1 MSRALVLGGGG
12 PVGVGW
18 HAGLIAGLA
27 DAGVML
33 GDADTVVGTSA
44 GSVVGAQLTS
54 GHALADVVPPI
65 STAPP
70 WASSELRDGPVD
82 IEELLA
88 SGAGDAVSEEVF
100 VDHFGFLA
108 SSTWPET
115 FRCTSFAL
123 DSGRFAIWDQ
133 DAGVELHR
141 AVASSCSV
149 PGLSPPVTIAG
160 EGFIDGGAREMLN
173 ADLAVGHD
181 IVVAVSC
188 MALEPPDGVVPDLL
202 AGLLPG
208 VRQRLTRQS
217 VLDALANIH
226 DFDADGVI
234 GKTDTGNHEPPYC
247 IVMVQVKDGKW
258 ARVHPS
264 KVGTFDCSKKNIAPL
279 ELDLTA

>member
-27 DAGVML
+27 EAGVML
-33 GDADTVVGTSA
+33 GDADMVVGTSA
-44 GSVVGAQLTS
+44 GSVAGAQLTS
-54 GHALADVVPPI
+54 GRAMGDVVPPI

-70 WASSELRDGPVD
+70 WALREPADGPVD
-82 IEELLA
+82 IEQLLA
-88 SGAGDAVSEEVF
+88 SGAGAAVSEDAF

-108 SSTWPET
+108 SPTWPRT

-133 DAGVELHR
+133 GSGVELHH

-149 PGLSPPVTIAG
+149 PGLSPSVTIAG
-160 EGFIDGGAREMLN
+160 EGYIDGGARDMLN

-188 MALEPPDGVVPDLL
+188 VVLEPPTGLVPELL

-208 VRQRLTRQS
+208 VRGTRRGAARERS
-217 VLDALANIH
+217 TVEVIEPCDEVRALSGWGRHLMDYTRTADA
-226 DFDADGVI
+226 FDAGVRQ
-234 GKTDTGNHEPPYC
+234 GGSEA
-247 IVMVQVKDGKW
+247 
-258 ARVHPS
+258 ARLGPFWVS
-264 KVGTFDCSKKNIAPL
+264 RLGARG
-279 ELDLTA
+279 